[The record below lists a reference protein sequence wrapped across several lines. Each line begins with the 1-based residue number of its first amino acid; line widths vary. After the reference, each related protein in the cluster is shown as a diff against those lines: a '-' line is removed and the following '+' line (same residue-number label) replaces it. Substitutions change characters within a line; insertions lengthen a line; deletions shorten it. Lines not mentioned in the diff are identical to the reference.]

1 MIKRAPSPAQLI
13 SMIVFTFSCFALI
26 LFLWVSFGGPVPLKP
41 QGYRVNVTFNEAV
54 QLATEADVRISGV
67 PVGKV
72 KKVEPLQGRTEATLE
87 IQARY
92 APLPDDVKAILRS
105 KTLLG
110 ETFVELSGGTKGTPT
125 IPEDGSI
132 SAAQVSNQVQLD
144 EVIRTFD
151 PATRAAFGDWLI
163 GQADAVEGHGD
174 QLNQAF
180 GVLPQ
185 FFTDTNSL
193 MDVLHRQDEALS
205 RVFANTAD
213 IFEAIDSRPGQL
225 TQLILTSNKLLRVTA
240 NRSQQLTE
248 TFNEFPE
255 FLRETRQ
262 TISEFEEFADGTQ
275 DLIKNTGEFADA
287 SSPIMKKSVKV
298 TNDARLLVN
307 GLEPMLDKADAGLP
321 ATDQFLDLARP
332 TLAQLD
338 PFLANLNP
346 VLEFVGKYQR
356 ELTAFAAN
364 DAAAAQ
370 AQSTRTS
377 QRPGDAAFGHYL
389 RAFTTITPDALG
401 YYPNKSTK
409 TRSNAYPVPGWY
421 DRLAQGLQVFDAGAC
436 GTIPVPALNPNAA
449 LYPSGATIDLARIL
463 PEINQ
468 IVYAGESTPNPTGPV
483 GAVPPPAVG
492 PNLAQS
498 PNNAAQLPAPNC
510 DQQGPVPGQSLQ
522 FPQVNESSN
531 ANP

>member
-1 MIKRAPSPAQLI
+1 FA
-13 SMIVFTFSCFALI
+13 FSCFALI

-41 QGYRVNVTFNEAV
+41 QGYRVDVTFNEAV

-72 KKVEPLQGRTEATLE
+72 KKVEPYRGRTEATLE
-87 IQARY
+87 IESRY

-125 IPEDGSI
+125 IPENGSI
-132 SAAQVSNQVQLD
+132 SAAQVSSQVQLD

-151 PATRAAFGDWLI
+151 PVTQAAFGDWLI
-163 GQADAVEGHGD
+163 GQSDAVRGHGD

-180 GVLPQ
+180 GVLPM

-193 MDVLHRQDEALS
+193 MDVLHRQDKALS
-205 RVFANTAD
+205 HLFANTAD

-255 FLRETRQ
+255 FLRQIRQ
-262 TISEFEEFADGTQ
+262 TTEDFDQFAAGTQ
-275 DLIKNTGEFADA
+275 NLLRNTGEFADA
-287 SSPIMKKSVKV
+287 SSPIMKKSVQV

-307 GLEPMLDKADAGLP
+307 SLEPMLDKADAGLP
-321 ATDQFLDLARP
+321 ATDQFLDLAKP

-364 DAAAAQ
+364 DAAASQ
-370 AQSTRTS
+370 AQLTKSGQAIGR
-377 QRPGDAAFGHYL
+377 AEWGHYL
-389 RAFTTITPDALG
+389 RTFLTIAPENLA
-401 YYPNKSTK
+401 YYPNKTTK

-421 DRLAQGLQVFDAGAC
+421 DKLATTLQVFDSGAC
-436 GTIPVPALNPNAA
+436 GTIAVPELNPDTTVYSSQWAA
-449 LYPSGATIDLARIL
+449 LLTD
-463 PEINQ
+463 INQ
-468 IVYAGESTPNPTGPV
+468 IAYAGDYTPNPTAPV
-483 GAVPPPAVG
+483 GASSATA
-492 PNLAQS
+492 NLAQS
-498 PNNAAQLPAPNC
+498 PNNAAQLPAPAC
-510 DQQGPVPGQSLQ
+510 EQQGVSSFQGQSLQ
-522 FPQVNESSN
+522 FPHVNESSN

>member
-13 SMIVFTFSCFALI
+13 AMIAFAFSCFALI

-67 PVGKV
+67 PIGKV
-72 KKVEPLQGRTEATLE
+72 KKVEPEQGRTKATLE

-110 ETFVELSGGTKGTPT
+110 ETFVELSGGTKNTPT

-132 SAAQVSNQVQLD
+132 SASQVSNQVQLD

-151 PATRAAFGDWLI
+151 PATRQAFGDWLI
-163 GQADAVEGHGD
+163 GQSDAVKGHGD

-180 GVLPQ
+180 GVLPM

-205 RVFANTAD
+205 RLFANTAD

-225 TQLILTSNKLLRVTA
+225 TELILTSNRLLRVTA

-255 FLRETRQ
+255 FLREIRQ
-262 TISEFEEFADGTQ
+262 TVSQFQEFADGTQ
-275 DLIKNTGEFADA
+275 NLIKNTGEFADA
-287 SSPIMKKSVKV
+287 SSPIMKKSVQV

-321 ATDQFLDLARP
+321 ATDQFLDLAKP
-332 TLAQLD
+332 AISQLD

-346 VLEFVGKYQR
+346 VLQFVGEYQR
-356 ELTAFAAN
+356 ELVAFAAN
-364 DAAAAQ
+364 DAAASQ
-370 AQSTRTS
+370 AQYSPTN
-377 QRPGDAAFGHYL
+377 PGKGQAAFGHYL
-389 RAFTTITPDALG
+389 RAFTVLTPDNLA
-401 YYPNKSTK
+401 YMPNKTTK

-421 DRLAQGLQVFDAGAC
+421 DRLASGLQVFDSGAC
-436 GTIPVPALNPNAA
+436 GTIPVPALDPDAV
-449 LYPSGATIDLARIL
+449 YPSTPVNLKNLL
-463 PEINQ
+463 PQINQ
-468 IVYAGESTPNPTGPV
+468 IIYAGEYNPDPGSTGATG
-483 GAVPPPAVG
+483 
-492 PNLAQS
+492 NLGVS

-510 DQQGPVPGQSLQ
+510 DQQGIMPGQSLQ
-522 FPQVNESSN
+522 FPQVNQSSN

>member
-72 KKVEPLQGRTEATLE
+72 KKVEPVQGQTEATLE
-87 IQARY
+87 IEPRY
-92 APLPDDVKAILRS
+92 APLPDDVRAILRS

-132 SAAQVSNQVQLD
+132 SASQVSSQVQLD

-163 GQADAVEGHGD
+163 GQSDAVKGHGD

-180 GVLPQ
+180 GVLPM

-193 MDVLHRQDEALS
+193 MDVLHRQDKALS

-225 TQLILTSNKLLRVTA
+225 TQLILTSNRLLRVTA
-240 NRSQQLTE
+240 NRSQQLVD
-248 TFNEFPE
+248 TFTEFPE
-255 FLRETRQ
+255 FLRQTRETIAQ
-262 TISEFEEFADGTQ
+262 FQSFADGTQ
-275 DLIKNTGEFADA
+275 NLINNTGAFADA
-287 SSPIMKKSVKV
+287 SSPVIKKSVKA
-298 TNDARLLVN
+298 TTDARNLVN
-307 GLEPMLDKADAGLP
+307 NLEPMLDKADAGLP
-321 ATDQFLDLARP
+321 ATNEFLNLAQP
-332 TLAQLD
+332 AIAQLD

-346 VLEFVGKYQR
+346 VLEFVGQYQR
-356 ELTAFAAN
+356 ELTAFVAN
-364 DAAAAQ
+364 DAAASQ
-370 AQSTRTS
+370 AQFTPA
-377 QRPGDAAFGHYL
+377 QPGSGRSAFGHYL
-389 RAFTTITPDALG
+389 RAFPTFTPDTLA
-401 YYPNKSTK
+401 YNPKKSTK

-421 DRLAQGLQVFDAGAC
+421 DKLASGLQVFDAGAC
-436 GTIPVPALNPNAA
+436 GTVAVPELNPDTTLYPVPAANSQPPQINLQ
-449 LYPSGATIDLARIL
+449 RIL
-463 PEINQ
+463 PQINS
-468 IVYAGESTPNPTGPV
+468 IIYAGESDQNSANV
-483 GAVPPPAVG
+483 AQ
-492 PNLAQS
+492 NLALS
-498 PNNAAQLPAPNC
+498 PNNAANLPAPNC
-510 DQQGPVPGQSLQ
+510 DQQGDQPFQGQPLQ
-522 FPQVNESSN
+522 FPHVNESSN

>member
-41 QGYRVNVTFNEAV
+41 QGYRVNVSFNEAV

-72 KKVEPLQGRTEATLE
+72 KKVEPEQGQTNATLE
-87 IQARY
+87 IQPRY

-110 ETFVELSGGTKGTPT
+110 ETYVELSPGTKGDPT
-125 IPEDGSI
+125 IPEGGSI
-132 SAAQVSNQVQLD
+132 PSAQVSSQVQLD

-163 GQADAVEGHGD
+163 GQSDAVKGHGD

-180 GVLPQ
+180 GVLPM
-185 FFTDTNSL
+185 FFTDANSL
-193 MDVLHRQDEALS
+193 MDVLRRQDKALS
-205 RVFANTAD
+205 RLFANTAD

-225 TQLILTSNKLLRVTA
+225 TELILTSNRLLRVTA

-248 TFNEFPE
+248 TFNEFPA

-262 TISEFEEFADGTQ
+262 TISQFEDFADGTQ
-275 DLIKNTGEFADA
+275 NLIKNTGEFADA
-287 SSPIMKKSVKV
+287 SSPIMKKSVRV

-307 GLEPMLDKADAGLP
+307 SLEPMLDKADAGLP
-321 ATDQFLDLARP
+321 ATNEFLKLAQP

-370 AQSTRTS
+370 AQFS
-377 QRPGDAAFGHYL
+377 PGANRRQGEASFGHYL
-389 RAFTTITPDALG
+389 RAFATLTPDTLA
-401 YYPNKSTK
+401 YYPNKTTK

-436 GTIPVPALNPNAA
+436 GTIPVPALDPDTA
-449 LYPSGATIDLARIL
+449 LYPADAAINLSNIL
-463 PEINQ
+463 PQINQ
-468 IVYAGESTPNPTGPV
+468 IVYGGEFTGAT
-483 GAVPPPAVG
+483 GATGVAE
-492 PNLAQS
+492 NLAKS
-498 PNNAAQLPAPNC
+498 PANAAQLPAPNC
-510 DQQGPVPGQSLQ
+510 DQQAPLSFQGQSLQ
-522 FPQVNESSN
+522 FPQVNQSSN